1 MYEERDN
8 TDKTARMLRRIRVFS
23 FAHIVRY
30 LITRHQSYIR
40 NILEADLYLFILVFS
55 FFFCLSKKKSSFT
68 TKTKG
73 NSFCDV
79 LSASGCE
86 KRSFSEIEE
95 FIAEYSTVICWTSSF
110 VILGT

>member
-55 FFFCLSKKKSSFT
+55 QQKQKETVFVTSCLLPVAKRGLFLKSRNSLRSIPLSYAGQVHLSF
-68 TKTKG
+68 
-73 NSFCDV
+73 
-79 LSASGCE
+79 
-86 KRSFSEIEE
+86 
-95 FIAEYSTVICWTSSF
+95 
-110 VILGT
+110 